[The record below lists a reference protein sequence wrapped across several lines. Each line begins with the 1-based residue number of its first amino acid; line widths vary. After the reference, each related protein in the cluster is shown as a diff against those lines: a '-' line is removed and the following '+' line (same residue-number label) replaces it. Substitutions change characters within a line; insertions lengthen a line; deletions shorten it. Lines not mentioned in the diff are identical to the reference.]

1 MNDSDPQ
8 SPPYRRPDLSAVLA
22 TVPKHLLIG
31 GSWLPALSGRTFATI
46 DPTTETELAQV
57 SEGAAGDVDLA
68 VAAARRAFENRS
80 WSAISPYERARLLL
94 KIADLIEQ
102 NAERLASLDAL
113 DNGMIIGNA
122 RAFVYGAAACFRYYA
137 GWTTKIHGQ
146 TNPSTPDVFN
156 YTVREPLGVCALII
170 PWNVPVSAAAMKI
183 APALACGNTV
193 ILKPAEQTPLSAL
206 ALGQIILDA
215 GLPPGVVN
223 IITGFGETAG
233 AALANHPKIDKVAF
247 TGSTEVGKKIL
258 QASVGTLKRVTLELG
273 GKSPNVIFPDADM
286 PAAIAATMN
295 GFCQMAGQM
304 CIASSRI
311 FVHESV
317 HDEFVAKLAERVET
331 LRIGDPFAP
340 ETAMGPLVSQ
350 EQLDRVSSYFEIGA
364 RDRAVLRSGGKRIAR
379 TGYFV
384 KPTIYTGVQNDMR
397 IAREEIFGPV
407 AAVLSFRDEEDAI
420 LQGNDTDFGLAAAV
434 WTRDFGRAVRVA
446 HSLKAGT
453 VWINT
458 YLMSS
463 LMSPFG
469 GYKQSGI
476 GREFGEASLD
486 AYTQIKSVFAQ
497 L

>member
-1 MNDSDPQ
+1 MNDAPTQLDHPRHPNVDEILES
-8 SPPYRRPDLSAVLA
+8 
-22 TVPKHLLIG
+22 VPKQLLIDG
-31 GSWLPALSGRTFATI
+31 KWVAALSGRTFATI
-46 DPTTETELAQV
+46 DPTTETEIAQV
-57 SEGAAGDVDLA
+57 SEAAAEDVDLA
-68 VAAARRAFENRS
+68 VAAARRAFQNPN

-94 KIADLIEQ
+94 KVADLIEAD
-102 NAERLASLDAL
+102 AEKLATLDVL
-113 DNGMIIGNA
+113 DNGMILGNA

-156 YTVREPLGVCALII
+156 YSVREPLGVCALII
-170 PWNVPVSAAAMKI
+170 PWNVPVSAASMKI

-193 ILKPAEQTPLSAL
+193 VLKPAEQTPLTAL

-215 GLPPGVVN
+215 GIPPGVVN
-223 IITGFGETAG
+223 IINGFGETAG
-233 AALANHPKIDKVAF
+233 AALANHPNVDKVAF

-273 GKSPNVIFPDADM
+273 GKSPNVIFPDADIE
-286 PAAIAATMN
+286 AVLASTVN

-311 FVHESV
+311 FVHQSI
-317 HDEFVAKLAERVET
+317 HDEFVEKLAERVQA

-340 ETAMGPLVSQ
+340 DTTMGPLVSK
-350 EQLDRVSSYFEIGA
+350 EQLDRVSSYFNVGA
-364 RDRAVLRSGGKRIAR
+364 ADGATLRSGGEPVDGI
-379 TGYFV
+379 GYFV
-384 KPTIYTGVQNDMR
+384 KPTIYTGVRNEMR

-407 AAVLSFRDEEDAI
+407 AAVLPFRDEEDAI
-420 LQGNDTDFGLAAAV
+420 LQGNDTSFGLAAAV
-434 WTRDFGRAVRVA
+434 WTRDIGRAIRVA
-446 HSLKAGT
+446 HALKAGT

-458 YLMSS
+458 YLMAS

-476 GREFGEASLD
+476 GREMGEASLD

>member
-1 MNDSDPQ
+1 MFP
-8 SPPYRRPDLSAVLA
+8 
-22 TVPKHLLIG
+22 
-31 GSWLPALSGRTFATI
+31 TI
-46 DPTTETELAQV
+46 DPTTETELAQI
-57 SEGAAGDVDLA
+57 SEGAAEDVDLA
-68 VAAARRAFENRS
+68 VAAARRAFQNPN

-94 KIADLIEQ
+94 KVADLIEA
-102 NAERLASLDAL
+102 NAEKLASLDVL
-113 DNGMIIGNA
+113 DNGMILGNA

-156 YTVREPLGVCALII
+156 YSVREPLGVCALII

-193 ILKPAEQTPLSAL
+193 VLKPAEQTPLTAL

-215 GLPPGVVN
+215 GIPPGVVN
-223 IITGFGETAG
+223 IINGFGETAG
-233 AALANHPKIDKVAF
+233 AALANHPNVDKVAF

-273 GKSPNVIFPDADM
+273 GKSPNVIFPDADIE
-286 PAAIAATMN
+286 AVLASTVN

-311 FVHESV
+311 FVHQSI
-317 HDEFVAKLAERVET
+317 HDEFVEKLAERVQA
-331 LRIGDPFAP
+331 LRIGDPFVP
-340 ETAMGPLVSQ
+340 ETTMGPLVSK
-350 EQLDRVSSYFEIGA
+350 EQLDRVSSYFNVGA
-364 RDRAVLRSGGKRIAR
+364 ADGATLRSGGERVERI
-379 TGYFV
+379 GYFV
-384 KPTIYTGVQNDMR
+384 KPTIYTGVRNEMR

-407 AAVLSFRDEEDAI
+407 AAVLPFRDEEDAI
-420 LQGNDTDFGLAAAV
+420 LQGNDTNFGLAAAV
-434 WTRDFGRAVRVA
+434 WTRDIGRALRVA
-446 HSLKAGT
+446 HALKAGT

-458 YLMSS
+458 YLMAS

-476 GREFGEASLD
+476 GREMGEASLD
-486 AYTQIKSVFAQ
+486 AYTQLKSVFAQ

>member
-1 MNDSDPQ
+1 MNDSDTPLYPQ
-8 SPPYRRPDLSAVLA
+8 RHPNAGVFLDS
-22 TVPKHLLIG
+22 VPKQLLIDG
-31 GSWLPALSGRTFATI
+31 KWVPAVSGRSFATI
-46 DPTTETELAQV
+46 DPTTETELAQI
-57 SEGAAGDVDLA
+57 SEGAAEDVDLA
-68 VAAARRAFENRS
+68 VAAARRAFENRN
-80 WSAISPYERARLLL
+80 WSAISPHERARMLL
-94 KIADLIEQ
+94 KIADLIEE
-102 NAERLASLDAL
+102 NAERLATLDCL

-122 RAFVYGAAACFRYYA
+122 RAFVFGAAACFRYYA

-170 PWNVPVSAAAMKI
+170 PWNVPISAASMKI

-193 ILKPAEQTPLSAL
+193 ILKPAEQTPLTAL

-215 GLPPGVVN
+215 GVPPGVVN
-223 IITGFGETAG
+223 IINGFGETAG
-233 AALANHPKIDKVAF
+233 AALANHPNIDKVAF

-258 QASVGTLKRVTLELG
+258 SASVGTLKRVTLELG

-286 PAAIAATMN
+286 DAAVAYTMN

-317 HDEFVAKLAERVET
+317 HDEFVEKLAGQVQALRV
-331 LRIGDPFAP
+331 GDPFLP
-340 ETAMGPLVSQ
+340 ETTMGPLVSK
-350 EQLDRVSSYFEIGA
+350 EQLDRVSSYFDIGTKGGA
-364 RDRAVLRSGGKRIAR
+364 TLRSGGERIDR

-384 KPTIYTGVQNDMR
+384 KPTIYTGVVNDMR

-407 AAVLSFRDEEDAI
+407 AAVLPFRDEEDAI
-420 LQGNDTDFGLAAAV
+420 YQGNDTNFGLAAAV
-434 WTRDFGRAVRVA
+434 WTRDIGRALRVA
-446 HSLKAGT
+446 HALKAGT

-458 YLMSS
+458 YLMASI
-463 LMSPFG
+463 MSPFG

-476 GREFGEASLD
+476 GREMGEASLD

>member
-1 MNDSDPQ
+1 MNDTAAPLLYQRHPNLNAFLES
-8 SPPYRRPDLSAVLA
+8 
-22 TVPKHLLIG
+22 VPKQLLIDG
-31 GSWLPALSGRTFATI
+31 KWVPALSGRIFPTI
-46 DPTTETELAQV
+46 DPTTETVITQV
-57 SEGAAGDVDLA
+57 SEGAAEDVDNA
-68 VAAARRAFENRS
+68 VAAARRALERRN
-80 WSAISPYERARLLL
+80 WSAISPHERERFLL
-94 KIADLIEQ
+94 KIADLIET
-102 NAERLASLDAL
+102 NAERLATLECL
-113 DNGMIIGNA
+113 DNGMPLRNA
-122 RAFVYGAAACFRYYA
+122 FAFVYGAAACFRYYA
-137 GWTTKIHGQ
+137 GWTTKIHGE
-146 TNPSTPDVFN
+146 TNPSTPDVLN
-156 YTVREPLGVCALII
+156 YTVREPIGVCALII
-170 PWNVPVSAAAMKI
+170 PWNVPVSAASMKI

-193 ILKPAEQTPLSAL
+193 ILKPAEQTPLTAL

-233 AALANHPKIDKVAF
+233 AALSSHPNVDKVAF
-247 TGSTEVGKKIL
+247 TGSTEVGKQIL
-258 QASVGTLKRVTLELG
+258 KASIGTLKRVTLELG

-286 PAAIAATMN
+286 EAVLASTVN

-304 CIASSRI
+304 CIASTRI
-311 FVHESV
+311 FVHESI
-317 HDEFVAKLAERVET
+317 HDAFVEKLTERT
-331 LRIGDPFAP
+331 QALRIGDPFAP
-340 ETAMGPLVSQ
+340 ETEMGPLVSKA
-350 EQLDRVSSYFEIGA
+350 QLDRVSSYFEVGTKDGA
-364 RDRAVLRSGGKRIAR
+364 TLRLGGERIDR

-384 KPTIYTGVQNDMR
+384 KPTVYTDVRNDMR

-420 LQGNDTDFGLAAAV
+420 FKGNDTTYGLSAAV
-434 WTRDFGRAVRVA
+434 WTRDIGRAVRVA

-458 YLMSS
+458 YLMVS

-476 GREFGEASLD
+476 GRELGDASLD